1 MLKFISLFH
10 FLHEKK
16 KAWFFFSQKKGD
28 LLDLSEIIMQSL
40 SSFLDAPGFV
50 SYLIVE
56 IYMTPNIV
64 TGRFYI
70 DRMETETY
78 KSTNQINK

>member
-1 MLKFISLFH
+1 MI
-10 FLHEKK
+10 
-16 KAWFFFSQKKGD
+16 FFSLPKKGD

-40 SSFLDAPGFV
+40 SSFLDAPGFFN
-50 SYLIVE
+50 YLIVE

-78 KSTNQINK
+78 KITNQINK